1 MTEPLE
7 PTDIWTADGRKVV
20 SGMPRDDQR
29 ATPAVPVPLTLG
41 ALALAP
47 VAVAAVA
54 AGLAVA
60 SAVAATGLA
69 SAAARA
75 LLPGPSSYRSG
86 PAVPFVRITVVRL
99 DLGPWSDDR

>member
-20 SGMPRDDQR
+20 PGRRDDQR
-29 ATPAVPVPLTLG
+29 AAPAVPLALG

-47 VAVAAVA
+47 VAMTAVA
-54 AGLAVA
+54 AGLAFA

-75 LLPGPSSYRSG
+75 LLPGPSAYG
-86 PAVPFVRITVVRL
+86 PGRPVPLFRVTVVRI
-99 DLGPWSDDR
+99 DLGPWSHDR